1 MGKTF
6 IQMMFQ
12 QKINTNTSIETVHKL
27 FSRARD
33 SEATSADWREESLM
47 KLPKKGDLQE
57 GYKFRGIILLS
68 VPRKIESRIILDS
81 LSDAIRN
88 NNWMNW
94 QASDQ
99 TLHALT
105 K

>member
-27 FSRARD
+27 FSRVRD
-33 SEATSADWREESLM
+33 TEATSADWGEESLM
-47 KLPKKGDLQE
+47 KLPKKGNLQE
-57 GYKFRGIILLS
+57 GNTFRGIILLS

-88 NNWMNW
+88 NYGMNW
-94 QASDQ
+94 QASAQ